1 MRSQPRESVIHVPVD
16 RRAARTRHP
25 DAVAL
30 DAAVQVA
37 AVLML
42 LEEGVERVEEG
53 RAALVEHGL
62 FDDLVPAAGQAQHA
76 LPWKRLKRA
85 SSLPGWNN
93 LPSTRPEQVAA
104 FLRKIAEFIA
114 TSTR

>member
-1 MRSQPRESVIHVPVD
+1 MRSRPRESVIHVPVD
-16 RRAARTRHP
+16 RRAARIRHP

-42 LEEGVERVEEG
+42 LEEGVERVEG

-62 FDDLVPAAGQAQHA
+62 LM
-76 LPWKRLKRA
+76 
-85 SSLPGWNN
+85 S
-93 LPSTRPEQVAA
+93 
-104 FLRKIAEFIA
+104 
-114 TSTR
+114 